1 MVLHSIFNLCIDNKN
16 ESERKSLRILGTKIA
31 NISAER
37 CSEYK
42 KIKEKLK
49 KIFFFFLLI
58 LVWAQN
64 HTKMGYLQYCS
75 VLTDKGGVVA
85 PSPRLLL
92 AATQTWY
99 RELGY
104 SPSKVYWVTGGS
116 KVLWL
121 VN

>member
-49 KIFFFFLLI
+49 DNAKKMIFF
-58 LVWAQN
+58 
-64 HTKMGYLQYCS
+64 Y
-75 VLTDKGGVVA
+75 
-85 PSPRLLL
+85 
-92 AATQTWY
+92 
-99 RELGY
+99 
-104 SPSKVYWVTGGS
+104 
-116 KVLWL
+116 
-121 VN
+121 